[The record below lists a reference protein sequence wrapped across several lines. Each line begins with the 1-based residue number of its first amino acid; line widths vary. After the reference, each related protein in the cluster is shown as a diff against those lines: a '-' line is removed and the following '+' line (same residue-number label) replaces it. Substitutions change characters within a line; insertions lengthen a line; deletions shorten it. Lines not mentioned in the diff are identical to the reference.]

1 MDIYTAMNSIN
12 KLENFIV
19 NEFDFAKGMYKST
32 MTKLNEIN
40 KKCGAISLK
49 LNSSLS
55 DAGVEDKVNT
65 AIELAKQLHII
76 LSELSTSEIESS
88 IELKESFKS
97 CADSFSIDEDKPP
110 ATPTTDTRLEK
121 KLDTILEILKNSSIS
136 EKLEDIDSDMHKDD
150 SSMSETAHSD
160 NILDTAVIENPTEDS
175 AEISSDTASSKI
187 EPNPI
192 PLSENEK
199 ADELTRSSATNINRR
214 QIFKRFVATMDYAKT
229 HSTSYPLADVA
240 KDLIVEWFQVRFCN
254 PSSHFKFRH
263 RTIITG
269 MMSITLEVA
278 REYAS
283 HCKESWKQILDVW
296 PKVYTS
302 DISSVSSLISDIR
315 SSNMQFALSYELQS
329 AMSDPDA
336 FTERYGQYKFTAV
349 CAEHIWYILSTTA
362 FKKICAD
369 DASNHFGSAENY
381 YITKHSL
388 WDLLLCHEDNIYL
401 GGKDMCDVD
410 GYLFAPEGIEMCKDM
425 KLNPHKMVTH
435 IETYDAVDR
444 HDKIVAAKK
453 TEESEGG
460 LI

>member
-12 KLENFIV
+12 KLENFII

-40 KKCGAISLK
+40 KKCDAISLK

-55 DAGVEDKVNT
+55 DAGVEDKVNK
-65 AIELAKQLHII
+65 AIELTKQLNIV

-88 IELKESFKS
+88 TELKESFKS

-110 ATPTTDTRLEK
+110 ATDSRLEK
-121 KLDTILEILKNSSIS
+121 KLDTILEILKNPSIS
-136 EKLEDIDSDMHKDD
+136 DKFVDIE
-150 SSMSETAHSD
+150 SSTNDKEFKIS
-160 NILDTAVIENPTEDS
+160 ENPEPSIHSSTVNNEEQSDILANNS
-175 AEISSDTASSKI
+175 LEVSGSNIEADPAPLAETHKSSEQAKSLSS
-187 EPNPI
+187 
-192 PLSENEK
+192 
-199 ADELTRSSATNINRR
+199 NINRR
-214 QIFKRFVATMDYAKT
+214 QIFKRFVATMDYAKS
-229 HSTSYPLADVA
+229 HSTDYPLADIA
-240 KDLIVEWFQVRFCN
+240 KDLIVDWFQVRFCN
-254 PSSHFKFRH
+254 PASHFKFRH

-283 HCKESWKQILDVW
+283 HCKESWRQILDVW
-296 PKVYTS
+296 PKVKTS
-302 DISSVSSLISDIR
+302 DILSVSSLISDIR
-315 SSNMQFALSYELQS
+315 SNSMQFALSYELQS
-329 AMSDPDA
+329 AMSDPDT
-336 FTERYGQYKFTAV
+336 FIERYSKYKFTAV
-349 CAEHIWYILSTTA
+349 CAEYIWYILCTTV

-369 DASNHFGSAENY
+369 DVSNHFGSSENY

-388 WDLLLCHEDNIYL
+388 WDLLLSYEDSIYL

-410 GYLFAPEGIEMCKDM
+410 GYIFSPEGIEFCKDM

-435 IETYDAVDR
+435 IETYDAINQ
-444 HDKIVAAKK
+444 HDKYAAAKQIK
-453 TEESEGG
+453 ESEEG